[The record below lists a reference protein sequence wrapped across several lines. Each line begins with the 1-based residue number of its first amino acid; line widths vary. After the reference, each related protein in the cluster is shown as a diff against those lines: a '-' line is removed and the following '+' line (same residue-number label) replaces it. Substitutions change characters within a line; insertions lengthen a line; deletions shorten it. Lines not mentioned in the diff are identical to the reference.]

1 MWQLLYA
8 CAMEVRFRLVRAKQ
22 TVVDEAEFLEAANV
36 DEIEKGKM
44 KSVEL
49 KGIDVLIANVDG
61 KFYAIDDRCGHMNAM
76 LSMGTLKGKNVVCPF
91 HFAEFDVTTGKKVKE
106 PKKES
111 FENMDK
117 MPEDMQKFLV
127 YAQKLV
133 DPVKTYDIQTY
144 DVKVKGK
151 KIFVCI

>member
-1 MWQLLYA
+1 
-8 CAMEVRFRLVRAKQ
+8 MEGRLRLMRVKQ
-22 TVVDEAEFLEAANV
+22 TVIPEAEFLEATNV
-36 DEIEKGKM
+36 DEIEKGKV

-49 KGIDVLIANVDG
+49 KGIDVLIANIDG
-61 KFYAIDDRCGHMNAM
+61 KFYAMADRCGHMNAM
-76 LSMGTLKGKNVVCPF
+76 LSMGALRGKNIVCPF

-117 MPEDMQKFLV
+117 LPEDMQKFMI

-133 DPVKTYDIQTY
+133 DPVETYDMQTY
-144 DVKVKGK
+144 DVKVDGK